1 MILANKK
8 GLEETGKFTIST
20 HSNIHSDWRILNL
33 LKKKKECGDLI
44 HEDTCVSE
52 IPSSNKRIIFFDIES
67 ATGNVGGICEFGYLL
82 TNEKFEILE
91 QRNILINPKCEF
103 SWRVLKKVLKRDKR
117 VYEAQKGLTS
127 HYDFIRKLITGADLV
142 FGFATIN
149 DVNYLNSDFRR
160 FNLKPIDYNF
170 YDIQKILGEF
180 YSEYKNLSLENSMNL
195 LEVKRYGKLHDAGYD
210 ALNSML
216 ILKKI
221 SEALKLSVTEIVD
234 LTQRLM
240 DKCYDGEI
248 ESLKLRKIKR
258 QEQNQRK
265 DKKRLSKNIDN
276 FINSYKF
283 EDVFYISAKEGTNVD
298 KLLKGLSNSLEEGPM
313 YYPEDQ
319 ITNNPQSFVISE
331 LIREKVLLL
340 TKEEVPHSIAVV
352 VESMNRDEDDL
363 LNIHAAIIV
372 ERSSQKKIIIG
383 SKGSMI
389 KQIGTLARKEIV
401 MLLGEKIYL
410 ELWVKVE
417 EGWRDKQFLLKQY
430 GYNKDI

>member
-1 MILANKK
+1 MFKSGFVSIIGRPNVGKSTFLNYVLGQKISIVSPKAQTTRNQI
-8 GLEETGKFTIST
+8 TGIYTTKDEQIIFIDTPGIHKPKNALGKVMNDYSIST
-20 HSNIHSDWRILNL
+20 LRDVDEIMWIVDGTQNFGEGDKFIIEL
-33 LKKKKECGDLI
+33 LKKTNNKVYLVVNKMDLI
-44 HEDTCVSE
+44 
-52 IPSSNKRIIFFDIES
+52 N
-67 ATGNVGGICEFGYLL
+67 
-82 TNEKFEILE
+82 
-91 QRNILINPKCEF
+91 
-103 SWRVLKKVLKRDKR
+103 
-117 VYEAQKGLTS
+117 
-127 HYDFIRKLITGADLV
+127 
-142 FGFATIN
+142 
-149 DVNYLNSDFRR
+149 
-160 FNLKPIDYNF
+160 
-170 YDIQKILGEF
+170 
-180 YSEYKNLSLENSMNL
+180 
-195 LEVKRYGKLHDAGYD
+195 
-210 ALNSML
+210 
-216 ILKKI
+216 
-221 SEALKLSVTEIVD
+221 
-234 LTQRLM
+234 
-240 DKCYDGEI
+240 
-248 ESLKLRKIKR
+248 
-258 QEQNQRK
+258 

-298 KLLKGLSNSLEEGPM
+298 KLLNGLSNTLEEGPM

>member
-8 GLEETGKFTIST
+8 GLEEAQNFTFSKQSYIY
-20 HSNIHSDWRILNL
+20 SDWRILSL
-33 LKKKKECGDLI
+33 LKRKKTYDGLI
-44 HEDTCVSE
+44 HEVTSVGE
-52 IPSSNKRIIFFDIES
+52 IPSSNKRILFFDIES
-67 ATGNVGGICEFGYLL
+67 ATGNVGGICEFGYVL

-91 QRNILINPKCEF
+91 ERNILINPKCEF

-117 VYEAQKGLTS
+117 VYEVQKGLTS

-149 DVNYLNSDFRR
+149 DVNYLNSDLQR

-180 YSEYKNLSLENSMNL
+180 NSDYKNLSLENSMNL
-195 LEVKRYGKLHDAGYD
+195 LEVKRLGKLHDARYD

-265 DKKRLSKNIDN
+265 DKKRLSKLELENLKRYIDEKNSQAFDNYHFDNILSGKKICFSRKLESSHTKCVYNLIHKLSSIGAFYEMKSSETDI
-276 FINSYKF
+276 FITDGSNDVRFQGIRCAEKSGKNIKMISFDELLEILEMDFNDLIKLDYPHDYNKIINPEIYVKSY
-283 EDVFYISAKEGTNVD
+283 IGS
-298 KLLKGLSNSLEEGPM
+298 LLKGF
-313 YYPEDQ
+313 YKEDS
-319 ITNNPQSFVISE
+319 TC
-331 LIREKVLLL
+331 LIL
-340 TKEEVPHSIAVV
+340 
-352 VESMNRDEDDL
+352 D
-363 LNIHAAIIV
+363 
-372 ERSSQKKIIIG
+372 
-383 SKGSMI
+383 
-389 KQIGTLARKEIV
+389 
-401 MLLGEKIYL
+401 
-410 ELWVKVE
+410 
-417 EGWRDKQFLLKQY
+417 
-430 GYNKDI
+430 

>member
-1 MILANKK
+1 
-8 GLEETGKFTIST
+8 
-20 HSNIHSDWRILNL
+20 
-33 LKKKKECGDLI
+33 
-44 HEDTCVSE
+44 
-52 IPSSNKRIIFFDIES
+52 
-67 ATGNVGGICEFGYLL
+67 
-82 TNEKFEILE
+82 
-91 QRNILINPKCEF
+91 
-103 SWRVLKKVLKRDKR
+103 
-117 VYEAQKGLTS
+117 
-127 HYDFIRKLITGADLV
+127 
-142 FGFATIN
+142 
-149 DVNYLNSDFRR
+149 
-160 FNLKPIDYNF
+160 
-170 YDIQKILGEF
+170 
-180 YSEYKNLSLENSMNL
+180 
-195 LEVKRYGKLHDAGYD
+195 
-210 ALNSML
+210 
-216 ILKKI
+216 
-221 SEALKLSVTEIVD
+221 
-234 LTQRLM
+234 
-240 DKCYDGEI
+240 
-248 ESLKLRKIKR
+248 
-258 QEQNQRK
+258 
-265 DKKRLSKNIDN
+265 
-276 FINSYKF
+276 
-283 EDVFYISAKEGTNVD
+283 
-298 KLLKGLSNSLEEGPM
+298 M